1 MHGWRGILWTLGLV
15 FGVAMLVQFSANV
28 TDVWAVQLST
38 LKEAVNAGAMA
49 ALAFLVN
56 YLSPW
61 IDRYGIGAKSDK

>member
-1 MHGWRGILWTLGLV
+1 
-15 FGVAMLVQFSANV
+15 MLVQFSANV